1 MTYRINNWDFFF
13 ETAETKKLKKMSW
26 VPVPNKHDGLGYR
39 TLVSAQN
46 GFQTYA
52 AWIVLLQVASK
63 CPIRGLLTDSTGR
76 SLSAADLELKTG
88 IPKHVFEKAMT
99 PLCEVGW
106 LEEVIGAEEIVV
118 SKSAGTP
125 GEHPGTP
132 GDDPGTPG
140 LKGREGKEGNIPKT
154 KSSAQNSAVKDS
166 LWNAWGLWVDVCRS
180 RSLPDPIP
188 DPADTSASKKLKTLI
203 ADKEDLKYIMKRY
216 LEDID
221 RYLESTGHPLRELP
235 KRINKYKKILDEKN
249 KREKN
254 IEPEDNE
261 PPDEN
266 FLINFESAIGENK

>member
-132 GDDPGTPG
+132 ADDPGTPG
-140 LKGREGKEGNIPKT
+140 LKGREGKEGNGI
-154 KSSAQNSAVKDS
+154 SSDEFVSVWNS
-166 LWNAWGLWVDVCRS
+166 
-180 RSLPDPIP
+180 
-188 DPADTSASKKLKTLI
+188 
-203 ADKEDLKYIMKRY
+203 
-216 LEDID
+216 
-221 RYLESTGHPLRELP
+221 LESPFSKIVNWSEKRKAALTTRMADDYFKKHWREALGKMKKSEFLSGGGSTGWIANVEWFLKPDSVT
-235 KRINKYKKILDEKN
+235 KIMEN
-249 KREKN
+249 SY
-254 IEPEDNE
+254 PERVVRD
-261 PPDEN
+261 PSSPD
-266 FLINFESAIGENK
+266 FDITKVKIVS